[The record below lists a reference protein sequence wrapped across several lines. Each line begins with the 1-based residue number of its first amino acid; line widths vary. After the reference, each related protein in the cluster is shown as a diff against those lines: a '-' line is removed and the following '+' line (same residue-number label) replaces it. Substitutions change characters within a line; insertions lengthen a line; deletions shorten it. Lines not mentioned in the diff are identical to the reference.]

1 MKKTKKVI
9 VIRIMLV
16 YILVVIAGGFIIWKT
31 ISIQVNEGAEWKEK
45 TRESRMKYETI
56 EAVRGNIYAE
66 DGSLIATSIPIFDIY
81 FDAASPNIT
90 DLIFDKNI
98 DSLSY
103 YLSKLFRDRSK
114 SEYKKSITA
123 AREDGKRYYL
133 VKRRVTYNHLKL
145 VEEFPIF
152 RWGKYQGGLIIDTK
166 THREK
171 PFKSLAARTIGYSS
185 KNAKAY
191 VGLEGSYNNQ
201 LEGTGGTRLVKK
213 IAKGIWVPVE
223 DEYSMAPEHGNDIY
237 TTIDIH
243 IQDVAQQALLKQ
255 LIKHKA
261 DHGCAVLMEVETG
274 YIKAIANLGLNDNG
288 YYEERYNY
296 AVGESSE
303 PGSTFKLASV
313 MAGLE
318 DKMFTLEDTVY
329 VGDGW
334 TMYYGYTMKDVHK
347 IGDGWITIRK
357 AFEESSNVGISR
369 IVYDSYKEDQGK
381 FSDRLYK
388 FGLNNKLGIEIRG
401 EGSPK
406 IKNPNDKDWWGTT
419 LPWMSTGYDVSITP
433 LQLLTF
439 YNAVANDGVMVKPL
453 FVKEIRHS
461 GEIIASFEPTVLN
474 PSICSSSTLKDA
486 RELLEGVVLR
496 GTATNLKNE
505 VYTVGGKTG
514 TAQIASGSEGYNKK
528 NYKASFVGYFPADN
542 PKFSCIVV
550 VNKPTEG
557 QYYGSQVAGPVFR
570 EIADKVYATQS
581 NMYQVVDL
589 KDDEIRVPDIP
600 RAYTEEL
607 VCIYRMLNYPVEN
620 AEIPENWVS
629 STINNGTVNLSPLSG
644 SVAVV
649 PDVIGM
655 GTRDAIYLLEKKGLK
670 TRIKGRGHV
679 KKQSLKPGAAIKPGN
694 EIVLTLATI

>member
-45 TRESRMKYETI
+45 TIESRMKYETI

-66 DGSLIATSIPIFDIY
+66 DGSLIATSIPIFDIR
-81 FDAASPNIT
+81 FDAASPHIT
-90 DLIFDKNI
+90 DLIFNNNI

-103 YLSKLFRDRSK
+103 YLYKLFRDRSK

-123 AREDGKRYYL
+123 ARDDGNRYYI
-133 VKRRVTYNHLKL
+133 VKRRVTYNQLKL
-145 VEEFPIF
+145 IEEFPIF
-152 RWGKYQGGLIIDTK
+152 RKGKYLGGLIIDTK
-166 THREK
+166 TRRER

-185 KNAKAY
+185 KNAQAY

-213 IAKGIWVPVE
+213 IAKGIWIPVD

-261 DHGCAVLMEVETG
+261 NHGCAVLMEVETG
-274 YIKAIANLGLNDNG
+274 HIKAIANLGLNNNG

-318 DKMFTLEDTVY
+318 DKMFTLEDTVF

-347 IGDGWITIRK
+347 IGDGWITIRQ

-369 IVYDSYKEDQGK
+369 IVYDSYKEDRGK
-381 FSDRLYK
+381 FTDRLYK

-439 YNAVANDGVMVKPL
+439 YNAVANNGVMVKPL
-453 FVKEIRHS
+453 FVKEIRYS
-461 GEIIASFEPTVLN
+461 GEIVASFEPIVLN
-474 PSICSSSTLKDA
+474 PSMCSSSTLKDA

-542 PKFSCIVV
+542 PKYSCIVV
-550 VNKPTEG
+550 INRPTEG
-557 QYYGSQVAGPVFR
+557 QYYGSQVAGPVFK

-589 KDDEIRVPDIP
+589 KYDEIRVPDIP
-600 RAYTEEL
+600 TAYTEEL

-629 STINNGTVNLSPLSG
+629 STINNGKVNLSPLSG
-644 SVAVV
+644 SETVV

-679 KKQSLKPGAAIKPGN
+679 KKQSLKPGEAIKPGK